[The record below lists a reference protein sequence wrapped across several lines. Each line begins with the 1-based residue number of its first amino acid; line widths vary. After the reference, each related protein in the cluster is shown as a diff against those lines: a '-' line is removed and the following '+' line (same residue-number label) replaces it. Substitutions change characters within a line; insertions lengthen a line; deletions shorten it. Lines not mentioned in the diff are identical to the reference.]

1 MPEHKALTFPPKSE
15 WPKFSSAEWASD
27 RRHAFLKFKRLLLSM
42 FTGLDFVIGND
53 NYGGDWALLSDPAA
67 RKAHKTYPP
76 PTSAPRRRVH
86 RLTQLFLHRI
96 LLDIFSDH
104 CPAIIAD
111 YLETSKYDD
120 DALQDDDGHPYCV
133 GTALLQA
140 IERHCVPTDD
150 ESSMSVMSR
159 FETLIKHIPGI
170 PSASDF
176 EHLERWAN
184 NTAEQWNRL
193 SPYDDHLLSARP
205 RFLQMLDHQL
215 KSRKMAKIDKIDWG
229 EFKAYLNKNEQ
240 WLAKKDIPVYMSS
253 LIAFSSGQLEA
264 LAEKPL
270 ARASRSPW
278 RPSRNPKNR
287 RVPARGY
294 RA

>member
-1 MPEHKALTFPPKSE
+1 MRYLDTCWTSPSRLIPKLPLGYE
-15 WPKFSSAEWASD
+15 PCHAESSS
-27 RRHAFLKFKRLLLSM
+27 
-42 FTGLDFVIGND
+42 T
-53 NYGGDWALLSDPAA
+53 AA
-67 RKAHKTYPP
+67 VRAK
-76 PTSAPRRRVH
+76 RRRSNAVPSVH
-86 RLTQLFLHRI
+86 R
-96 LLDIFSDH
+96 
-104 CPAIIAD
+104 
-111 YLETSKYDD
+111 
-120 DALQDDDGHPYCV
+120 DDGHPYCV
-133 GTALLQA
+133 GTALQA

-150 ESSMSVMSR
+150 ETSMTVMKR
-159 FETLIKHIPGI
+159 FETLLNSFPGI

-176 EHLERWAN
+176 GHLEKWAN
-184 NTAEQWNRL
+184 KTDEQWDRL
-193 SPYDDHLLSARP
+193 SPYNDQLLPALP

-215 KSRKMAKIDKIDWG
+215 KSRKMANVDKIDWG
-229 EFKAYLNKNEQ
+229 DFKAYLNKNEQ